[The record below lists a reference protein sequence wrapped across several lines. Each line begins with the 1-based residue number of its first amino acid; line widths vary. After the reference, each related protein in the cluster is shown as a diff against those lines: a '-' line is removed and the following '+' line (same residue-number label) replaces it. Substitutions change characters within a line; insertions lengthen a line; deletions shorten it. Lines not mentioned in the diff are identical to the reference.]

1 MGPALQFPQKARL
14 LTERSWSIHVDDLL
28 SGANSKPAFEE
39 AMDETYKTALRASLH
54 RWVDE
59 ALDSIH
65 GDVDLSR
72 QALPSHEVV
81 WQLQLRWTGGPDDH
95 SRLSESVKNESPHAR

>member
-1 MGPALQFPQKARL
+1 M
-14 LTERSWSIHVDDLL
+14 LTTYSQAQAADL
-28 SGANSKPAFEE
+28 FEVT
-39 AMDETYKTALRASLH
+39 MDETYKAALRASLH

-95 SRLSESVKNESPHAR
+95 SPLLESVKNESPHAK